1 MSGNVCTERIEP
13 QGVIDQ
19 SNGFVRTLPD
29 PIFANY
35 GSEGCVFE
43 SRRVQ
48 VIVNESLIMI

>member
-1 MSGNVCTERIEP
+1 MFAPNGLSRKELL
-13 QGVIDQ
+13 DL

-29 PIFANY
+29 PIFTNY

-48 VIVNESLIMI
+48 IKS